1 MSSLLTSDGQPLK
14 VDNDQLRGSTKL
26 TLLEVYEK
34 LLKNSALTILQSFGI
49 WSKLEMWK
57 IFISGRPMSWPEI
70 KKIIILKCCRL
81 LF

>member
-49 WSKLEMWK
+49 
-57 IFISGRPMSWPEI
+57 
-70 KKIIILKCCRL
+70 
-81 LF
+81 